1 MASDVINV
9 KRGEKSPETFP
20 RLSRLPRHLFWSI
33 TGMRLYLDIAKRVEV
48 RLPIGPR
55 EKAVVVAQE
64 QPSVSLHDMPTPC
77 PHARTGRRADGTLVC
92 LACVAVYAGG
102 VWTSQTIAY
111 CATEHV
117 PYESTSTDGPTR
129 QCQACPHAWQ
139 VPCACGT
146 ASWKPD
152 AHWGPDGAGMVRWT
166 CTSCG
171 TPYAS
176 DPRVLQSPRLSTT
189 CHRRTEPPSRWHATP
204 PRPERHRLRQGP
216 HRGPRMP

>member
-1 MASDVINV
+1 M
-9 KRGEKSPETFP
+9 G
-20 RLSRLPRHLFWSI
+20 
-33 TGMRLYLDIAKRVEV
+33 LYLDIAKRVEV

-92 LACVAVYAGG
+92 LACVTVYAGG

-129 QCQACPHAWQ
+129 QCQPGRCP
-139 VPCACGT
+139 VPVARPPGSLT
-146 ASWKPD
+146 
-152 AHWGPDGAGMVRWT
+152 HTGEPDGAGMVRWT

-176 DPRVLQSPRLSTT
+176 DPRVLQSPRL
-189 CHRRTEPPSRWHATP
+189 
-204 PRPERHRLRQGP
+204 RLRVTDALS
-216 HRGPRMP
+216 PRHAGMPLHLGQRDTD